1 MKVDIL
7 YNYSFT
13 LSNTFKVALQRFRI
27 RFGFDLV
34 SNLFRIGFDSAAVVP
49 RAKSPMI
56 FI

>member
-13 LSNTFKVALQRFRI
+13 LSETFKVALQRFRI

-34 SNLFRIGFDSAAVVP
+34 SNWFRIGFDSAAAVP
-49 RAKSPMI
+49 RAKGPMI